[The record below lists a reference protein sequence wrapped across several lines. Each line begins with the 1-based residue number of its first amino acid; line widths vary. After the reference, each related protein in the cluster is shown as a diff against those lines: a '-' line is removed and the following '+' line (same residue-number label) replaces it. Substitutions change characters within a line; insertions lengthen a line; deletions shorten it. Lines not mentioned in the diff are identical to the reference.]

1 MRSASTRIA
10 LALAALVLVTFA
22 GCKQP
27 LPEQDS
33 PAGQLYLQRCG
44 EKCHGPYNPRAMTVA
59 TWEIEMSTME
69 EKIRQSGQPPLE
81 PEEKRVILDYLKRN
95 AGQQ

>member
-1 MRSASTRIA
+1 MRSATQRIA
-10 LALAALVLVTFA
+10 LALAALIFITFA

-33 PAGQLYLQRCG
+33 YAGQLYLQRCG
-44 EKCHGPYNPRAMTVA
+44 EKCHRPYNPHAMTA
-59 TWEIEMSTME
+59 AMWEIEMPTME
-69 EKIRQSGQPPLE
+69 AKIRQSGMPPLE
-81 PEEKRVILDYLKRN
+81 PEQKQVILDYLKRN

>member
-1 MRSASTRIA
+1 
-10 LALAALVLVTFA
+10 LA
-22 GCKQP
+22 GCQRP

-44 EKCHGPYNPRAMTVA
+44 QKCHAPYNPHAMTAA

-69 EKIRQSGQPPLE
+69 EKIRQSGMPPLE
-81 PEEKRVILDYLKRN
+81 PEDQRIILDYLKRN